1 MKKRSDN
8 IESLKELKNRKID
21 KIFKKQQGMQD
32 QHVIMLTT
40 LVKQKSKWNS
50 KKNKK
55 FYSFI
60 KHKAKESDIV
70 GASPLLDSEGVTH
83 ISDNKLSKLL
93 SDQFAS
99 VFTCD
104 DGLTPEVQ
112 GLRGPMNDDIAFTTN
127 GFVKL
132 IKDLNSENAS
142 GSDEM
147 SAWVLK

>member
-1 MKKRSDN
+1 M
-8 IESLKELKNRKID
+8 
-21 KIFKKQQGMQD
+21 
-32 QHVIMLTT
+32 
-40 LVKQKSKWNS
+40 
-50 KKNKK
+50 
-55 FYSFI
+55 
-60 KHKAKESDIV
+60 

-147 SAWVLK
+147 SA